1 MFKCIDAT
9 TPIMSWMRLHRLDV
23 GCDQFRGDDR
33 LIWYGMNAIHETKP
47 APPDD
52 AQRLEV
58 GAVIQDGDLHWNA
71 TVKHWVAVTPQG
83 EERVEPDQDGFYFRK
98 SGDL

>member
-1 MFKCIDAT
+1 
-9 TPIMSWMRLHRLDV
+9 
-23 GCDQFRGDDR
+23 
-33 LIWYGMNAIHETKP
+33 MNAIDETKP

-52 AQRLEV
+52 ARLLEV

-83 EERVEPDQDGFYFRK
+83 EERVEPDQAGFYYRK